1 MSWKPKGD
9 VGEVDKCGEGQTKN
23 DRAQHVA
30 AARGSSSS
38 SSSSGVERGGDDERR
53 GSMST
58 ATYVLVASCVR
69 DGSAEITM
77 FLLR

>member
-38 SSSSGVERGGDDERR
+38 GVERGGDDERR

-58 ATYVLVASCVR
+58 ATYVLV
-69 DGSAEITM
+69 
-77 FLLR
+77 